1 MMQIEERVNRLLNEM
16 TEFLSCTQLKK
27 LQEAAVK
34 IFSEQEV
41 RAADASNDE
50 YMNMFLDAKSI
61 EGCSDKTVH
70 FYRYAIQML
79 FRFVH
84 TPVRRITTEELR
96 RFMTEYQKMNNCS
109 KVTLNNIRRNLNS
122 FFAWLEEENHIMKSP
137 MKRIHNIKT
146 NKVVKEVIN
155 EDDIEK
161 LRDLCD
167 SPRDLAVLDLLY
179 SSGMRIGELVNLN
192 RKDISMDEREC
203 VVFGKGGKERKAYF
217 DAKTK
222 NDLEKYLSS
231 RTDDNPALFVSRRM
245 PHTRISSGAVESQF
259 RNLGRKAGLRIH
271 PHKFRRSMATRAL
284 NKGMPIEQVQR
295 LLGHNKL
302 DTTLI
307 YAQVSQDNVKNA
319 HQRYLG

>member
-1 MMQIEERVNRLLNEM
+1 MQMEERVNRLLNEM
-16 TEFLSCTQLKK
+16 TEFLSCAQLKK

-79 FRFVH
+79 FRFVQ

-146 NKVVKEVIN
+146 NKVVKEVIT

-259 RNLGRKAGLRIH
+259 RSLGRKAGLRIH

>member
-1 MMQIEERVNRLLNEM
+1 MIQERVDRLLNEM
-16 TEFLSCTQLKK
+16 TEYLSCTQLKK
-27 LQEAAVK
+27 LQETAMK
-34 IFSEQEV
+34 IFSEQEI
-41 RAADASNDE
+41 RTADSSNNE

-61 EGCSDKTVH
+61 EGCSDKTVQ
-70 FYRYAIQML
+70 FYKYAIQML
-79 FRFVH
+79 FRFVS

-146 NKVVKEVIN
+146 NKVVKEVIT
-155 EDDIEK
+155 EEDIEK

-192 RKDISMDEREC
+192 RKDINMDEREC

-231 RTDDNPALFVSRRM
+231 RTDDNPALFVSQRM

-319 HQRYLG
+319 HQKFLG

>member
-1 MMQIEERVNRLLNEM
+1 MIQERVDRLLNEM
-16 TEFLSCTQLKK
+16 TEYLSCTQLKK
-27 LQEAAVK
+27 LQETAMK
-34 IFSEQEV
+34 IFSEQEI
-41 RAADASNDE
+41 RTADSSNNE

-61 EGCSDKTVH
+61 EGCSDKTVQ
-70 FYRYAIQML
+70 FYKYAIQML
-79 FRFVH
+79 FRFVS

-146 NKVVKEVIN
+146 NKVVKEVIT
-155 EDDIEK
+155 EEDIEK

-192 RKDISMDEREC
+192 RKDINMDEREC

-231 RTDDNPALFVSRRM
+231 RTDDNPALFVSQRM

>member
-1 MMQIEERVNRLLNEM
+1 MEERVNRLLNEM
-16 TEFLSCTQLKK
+16 TEFLSCAQMKK
-27 LQEAAVK
+27 LQETAVK

-50 YMNMFLDAKSI
+50 YMHMFLDAKSI

-79 FRFVH
+79 FRFVQ

-146 NKVVKEVIN
+146 NKVVKEVIT
-155 EDDIEK
+155 EEDIEK

-192 RKDISMDEREC
+192 RKDISMDDREC

-231 RTDDNPALFVSRRM
+231 RTDDNPALFVSQRM

-319 HQRYLG
+319 HQKYLG